1 LNPKD
6 NVSAITLQSGKELE
20 EQRSKQI
27 EMEEEDEIKIKMS
40 IKKKQP
46 TPLQTEITINT
57 PKVSHNSMNFSLKE
71 ILLFL

>member
-1 LNPKD
+1 
-6 NVSAITLQSGKELE
+6 
-20 EQRSKQI
+20 
-27 EMEEEDEIKIKMS
+27 MEEEDEIKIKMS